1 MKKILAILVTALLC
15 FASCTT
21 TQAPL
26 YTWDKYYITSYN
38 YLKDNDEKAMQELI
52 KTYQNIINKQ
62 YGARKTVPPGIYA
75 DYGFL
80 LLQADRND
88 EGKKMLQ
95 MEIALYPE
103 SAVFINRILKMLEK

>member
-1 MKKILAILVTALLC
+1 MKKILAVTIIAVLC

-21 TQAPL
+21 QQPL
-26 YTWDKYYITSYN
+26 YTWDKYHLTSYN
-38 YLKDNDEKAMQELI
+38 YLKNTDEKATEALA
-52 KTYQNIINKQ
+52 KTYLNIIGKQ
-62 YGARKTVPPGIYA
+62 KGTRKTVPPGVYA

-80 LLQADRND
+80 LIQTDKVE

-103 SAVFINRILKMLEK
+103 SAVFIGRILKMLEE